1 LVSHGVAKR
10 GWNDVRK
17 GEVCKI
23 PGVGPVS
30 PEVARDIGKDAFL
43 NGLFYDGTDLRQ
55 FKRWTKHIPV
65 EVAVALELGDPP
77 EFDGVTCVD
86 CGIGSGP
93 SSITSSRAPRRDRH
107 LGRISHRDVGAVTR
121 RRRARIGGRGNLGRR
136 GPRQR

>member
-43 NGLFYDGTDLRQ
+43 NGLFFDGVDLRQ

-86 CGIGSGP
+86 CGNRFRTEFDHVEPRAATGP
-93 SSITSSRAPRRDRH
+93 TSRRNLAPRCWSCHRAKTAQDRRN
-107 LGRISHRDVGAVTR
+107 GKFKRPDV
-121 RRRARIGGRGNLGRR
+121 
-136 GPRQR
+136 